1 METALYAPWRSYPQT
16 LAASCA
22 CGPRQAAWLSQAAR
36 SQGLHRADVAD
47 RDRERE
53 TYSPG
58 CRPAQAESKIGEG
71 LTSMV
76 RIISGLLLVAA
87 ASVSLCNSANAWPD
101 RAVHLILPVPAG
113 SAADF
118 TARLFAQRLSV
129 RWAQPVVVENRPG
142 ADGIIGVASFVNLHD
157 DHTLLF
163 AISAVATVHAVQNE
177 NLPYDPI
184 GDLVPIA
191 PVSEIVLAVAA
202 SEKSGIHSLEDLVRS
217 ARAAPGKLNWASSPG
232 LPPLIFGAF
241 IKGLGLEMASI
252 FYRDLAP
259 AVQDLAEGRLDIYVH
274 ALSVLM
280 PQAQAGHVRILA
292 VASERGAAAMPEVP
306 SVVEL
311 GFPDLRMQGLC
322 GFFGSR
328 GMAAAIRERVA
339 EDVTA
344 IASEPDI
351 QQRLAAVGQA

>member
-1 METALYAPWRSYPQT
+1 MFAQVRVG
-16 LAASCA
+16 ASEKQN
-22 CGPRQAAWLSQAAR
+22 PRRVKSM
-36 SQGLHRADVAD
+36 HR
-47 RDRERE
+47 
-53 TYSPG
+53 
-58 CRPAQAESKIGEG
+58 
-71 LTSMV
+71 M
-76 RIISGLLLVAA
+76 ISSLLVAA
-87 ASVSLCNSANAWPD
+87 TVCHSLCGSANAWPD
-101 RAVHLILPVPAG
+101 RAVRLILPVPAG
-113 SAADF
+113 SASDF
-118 TARLFAQRLSV
+118 TARLFAERLSR

-142 ADGIIGVASFVNLHD
+142 ADGIIGVASFVNVHD

-177 NLPYDPI
+177 KLPYDPVE
-184 GDLVPIA
+184 DLLPIA
-191 PVSEIVLAVAA
+191 PVSEIVLAIAA

-280 PQAQAGHVRILA
+280 PQAQSGRVRILA
-292 VASERGAAAMPEVP
+292 IASERRAAAMPEVP
-306 SVVEL
+306 SVTEL
-311 GFPDLRMQGLC
+311 GFPDLSMQGLC

-328 GMAAAIRERVA
+328 GMALVIRERVA
-339 EDVTA
+339 EDVMA
-344 IASEPDI
+344 IANEPEV
-351 QQRLAAVGQA
+351 QQRLAVIGQAAHPGTTAEFAAFLADNRKRLMVFARTAGVPTVHK

>member
-1 METALYAPWRSYPQT
+1 MYR
-16 LAASCA
+16 
-22 CGPRQAAWLSQAAR
+22 
-36 SQGLHRADVAD
+36 V
-47 RDRERE
+47 
-53 TYSPG
+53 
-58 CRPAQAESKIGEG
+58 
-71 LTSMV
+71 
-76 RIISGLLLVAA
+76 ISSLLLVAA
-87 ASVSLCNSANAWPD
+87 ICGALCDSAGALPD
-101 RAVHLILPVPAG
+101 RAVRLIVPVPAG

-129 RWAQPVVVENRPG
+129 RWAQPVVIENRPG

-184 GDLVPIA
+184 EDLPPIA
-191 PVSEIVLAVAA
+191 SASEIVLAIAA
-202 SEKSGIHSLEDLVRS
+202 SENSGIHSLEDLVRS

-241 IKGLGLEMASI
+241 IKGSGLELASI

-274 ALSVLM
+274 ALSVIM
-280 PQAQAGHVRILA
+280 PQAQSGRVRILA
-292 VASERGAAAMPEVP
+292 VASQQRAAAMPDVP

-311 GFPDLRMQGLC
+311 GFPDLSMQGLC

-328 GMAAAIRERVA
+328 GMAGAIRERVA
-339 EDVTA
+339 ADVMA
-344 IASEPDI
+344 IANEPDI
-351 QQRLAAVGQA
+351 QQRLAAVGQAARPGTTAEFAAFLADNRKQLMAFARTAVVPTVHK